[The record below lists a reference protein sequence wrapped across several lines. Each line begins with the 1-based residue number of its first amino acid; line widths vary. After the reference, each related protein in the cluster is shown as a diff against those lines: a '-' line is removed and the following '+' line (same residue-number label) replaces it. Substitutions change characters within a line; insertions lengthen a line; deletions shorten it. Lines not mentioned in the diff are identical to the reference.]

1 MRYRSDPKG
10 GCVTEDCGK
19 CLHEE
24 VCVWAK
30 VCVGRPQGC
39 KHFVDKS
46 GMALASCKLGAKGC
60 FTDGKCRYKKACENK
75 VITRAD
81 QTRAMTDEQL
91 ADAFYKVY
99 CELGSGGPKDLSNLF
114 CDGKAGC
121 VTKNGDVR
129 CSEKKVRA
137 CILRWFRQPVE
148 EGTP

>member
-1 MRYRSDPKG
+1 MAY
-10 GCVTEDCGK
+10 CGK

-24 VCVWAK
+24 VCATAK
-30 VCVGRPQGC
+30 ACDGRVPNC
-39 KHFVDKS
+39 KHFLQKGTLIPVT
-46 GMALASCKLGAKGC
+46 CKPGEKGC
-60 FTDGKCRYKKACENK
+60 YADGKCRYKKACENK

-99 CELGSGGPKDLSNLF
+99 CELGRGGPKDLSNLF

-121 VTKNGDVR
+121 ITKDGNIR

-148 EGTP
+148 EGAT